1 MTYGVQQDNLK
12 FSSVEFKEFRDLL
25 QELAGIDLGDNKQY
39 LVASRVR
46 RILTD
51 HGCASLHD
59 LTNMI
64 KRPSQSLLRQI
75 VIDAMT
81 TNETFWF
88 RDNYPYEYFR
98 QDLLP
103 NIVKKNGAGLTRIW
117 SSACSSG
124 QEPYS
129 ISMIIEEFVN
139 ASPGVRDI
147 PVEIVGTDLSSE
159 VLDAARKGIY
169 DRLSIVRGLS
179 DTRLRNFFE
188 PQPNDKWMV
197 KAQVKNRIN
206 YRPLN
211 LKDSYVPL
219 GKFDIVFCRNVL
231 IYFSQDLKM
240 DIIRRIHGTL
250 KPGGYLFLGASEGL
264 TNAKDIFEMI
274 PCNPGAVYRAL

>member
-1 MTYGVQQDNLK
+1 MTYGAHRDGLK
-12 FSSVEFKEFRDLL
+12 FSPVEFKDFRDFL
-25 QELAGIDLGDNKQY
+25 QEFAGIDLGDNKQY

-51 HGCASLHD
+51 HNCASLHD
-59 LTNMI
+59 LTSMI
-64 KRPSQSLLRQI
+64 KRPSQSPLRQI

-98 QDLLP
+98 DSLLP
-103 NIVKKNGAGLTRIW
+103 EIVKKNGSGRTRIW
-117 SSACSSG
+117 SAACSSG

-129 ISMIIEEFVN
+129 ISMIIEEFLS
-139 ASPGVRDI
+139 ASSGVRDI

-159 VLDAARKGIY
+159 ILDAARKGIY

-179 DTRLRNFFE
+179 DARLRNFFE

-197 KAQVKNRIN
+197 KSQVKKRIN

-211 LKDSYVPL
+211 LKDSYVSL

-264 TNAKDIFEMI
+264 TNAKDIFEMVS
-274 PCNPGAVYRAL
+274 CNPGAVYRAL